1 MEEIMI
7 KKIID
12 DNENI
17 LWRGRPNAFLYILG
31 NPSIY
36 LIAII
41 WGIFDFFFISSF
53 FREFSF
59 MNGFF
64 RELSFMNGFF
74 IIFFIVHLF
83 PVWFA
88 ILMPIYRI
96 FNYGT
101 IEYAITDKRVY
112 ISQGVFGRDVNNYEH
127 RELTNLKV
135 DVNFME
141 NIKGLG
147 TIILVYNGEGGNS
160 AYSFKADNN
169 KFISIEDPYD
179 VYKLLKKVS
188 LDVTTDQAYPNAYR
202 PEENTGYNTKYKR

>member
-1 MEEIMI
+1 MI
-7 KKIID
+7 EKIID

-17 LWRGRPNAFLYILG
+17 LWRGKPNAFLYIVG

-41 WGIFDFFFISSF
+41 WGLFDFFFISSF
-53 FREFSF
+53 FREFTF
-59 MNGFF
+59 I
-64 RELSFMNGFF
+64 NGFF
-74 IIFFIVHLF
+74 IIFFIIHLF

-112 ISQGVFGRDVNNYEH
+112 ISQGIFGIDVNNYEH

-160 AYSFKADNN
+160 SYSFKADAN

-188 LDVTTDQAYPNAYR
+188 LDVATDQAYPNAYR
-202 PEENTGYNTKYKR
+202 PKENEGYNTKYKR

>member
-1 MEEIMI
+1 MI
-7 KKIID
+7 DKIID

-17 LWRGRPNAFLYILG
+17 LWRGKPNAFLYIVG

-41 WGIFDFFFISSF
+41 WGLFDFFFISSF
-53 FREFSF
+53 FREFTF
-59 MNGFF
+59 MH
-64 RELSFMNGFF
+64 GFF
-74 IIFFIVHLF
+74 IIFFIIHLF

-96 FNYGT
+96 LNYGT

-112 ISQGVFGRDVNNYEH
+112 ISQGFFGRDVNNYEH

-135 DVNFME
+135 NVNFME

-147 TIILVYNGEGGNS
+147 TIILVYNGEEGNS
-160 AYSFKADNN
+160 SYSFKADNN
-169 KFISIEDPYD
+169 KFISIEDPYG

-188 LDVTTDQAYPNAYR
+188 LDVATDQAYPNAYR
-202 PEENTGYNTKYKR
+202 PEENTGYKTKYRNK

>member
-1 MEEIMI
+1 MI
-7 KKIID
+7 DKIID

-17 LWRGRPNAFLYILG
+17 LWRGKPNAFLYIVG

-41 WGIFDFFFISSF
+41 WGLFDFFFISSF
-53 FREFSF
+53 FREFTF
-59 MNGFF
+59 MH
-64 RELSFMNGFF
+64 GFF
-74 IIFFIVHLF
+74 IIFFIIHLF

-112 ISQGVFGRDVNNYEH
+112 ISQGFFGRDVNNYEH

-135 DVNFME
+135 NVNFME

-147 TIILVYNGEGGNS
+147 TIILAYNGEEGNS
-160 AYSFKADNN
+160 SYSFKADNN

-188 LDVTTDQAYPNAYR
+188 LDVATDQAYPNAYR
-202 PEENTGYNTKYKR
+202 PEENTGYNTKYGNR

>member
-1 MEEIMI
+1 MI
-7 KKIID
+7 DKIID

-17 LWRGRPNAFLYILG
+17 LWRGKPNAFLYIVG
-31 NPSIY
+31 KPSIY

-41 WGIFDFFFISSF
+41 WGLFDFFFISSF
-53 FREFSF
+53 FREFTF
-59 MNGFF
+59 IH
-64 RELSFMNGFF
+64 GFF
-74 IIFFIVHLF
+74 IIFFIIHLF

-88 ILMPIYRI
+88 ILMPIYRLL
-96 FNYGT
+96 NYGT

-112 ISQGVFGRDVNNYEH
+112 ISQGIFGRDVNNYEH

-160 AYSFKADNN
+160 SYSFKADAN

-188 LDVTTDQAYPNAYR
+188 LDVATDQAYPNAYR
-202 PEENTGYNTKYKR
+202 PKENEGYNTKYKR

>member
-1 MEEIMI
+1 MI
-7 KKIID
+7 EKIID

-17 LWRGRPNAFLYILG
+17 LWRGKPNAFLYIVG

-41 WGIFDFFFISSF
+41 WGMFDFFFISNF

-59 MNGFF
+59 MH
-64 RELSFMNGFF
+64 GFF
-74 IIFFIVHLF
+74 IIFFIIHLF

-88 ILMPIYRI
+88 ILMPIYRGL
-96 FNYGT
+96 NYGT

-112 ISQGVFGRDVNNYEH
+112 IIQGIFGRDVNNYDH

-135 DVNFME
+135 NVNFME

-160 AYSFKADNN
+160 SYSFKADAN

-188 LDVTTDQAYPNAYR
+188 LDVATDQAYPNAYR
-202 PEENTGYNTKYKR
+202 PKENEGYNTKYKR